1 MAIGEVFAPL
11 YHNPKLISD
20 CAILSAGIYSREE
33 KMSGAKTLPQTH
45 FQWELFEEFEPPKF
59 PRGVFVIGGLGLEVW
74 TTQPSEN
81 GPIAALIFRGTRF
94 TKFADWYSNLRWVT
108 KFIPGVW
115 DQYRETQARVP
126 AIMTALNA
134 KFGNGLKIF
143 AAGHSLGGGL
153 AQHAGYSA
161 YGISDVY
168 AFNPSPVTGFYS
180 IEAHVR
186 EKIVKN
192 LRVLRMY
199 EKTKGSGVFFKAI
212 RGPRVQTLL
221 RQTVMNKIGGGV
233 L

>member
-1 MAIGEVFAPL
+1 
-11 YHNPKLISD
+11 
-20 CAILSAGIYSREE
+20 
-33 KMSGAKTLPQTH
+33 
-45 FQWELFEEFEPPKF
+45 
-59 PRGVFVIGGLGLEVW
+59 
-74 TTQPSEN
+74 
-81 GPIAALIFRGTRF
+81 
-94 TKFADWYSNLRWVT
+94 
-108 KFIPGVW
+108 
-115 DQYRETQARVP
+115 
-126 AIMTALNA
+126 MTALNA

-199 EKTKGSGVFFKAI
+199 EHGEVLAYCRLVLRPFYPLSYRDPSIVEIRFNFGTGDAVSEHSMTMFARGFQASTSSFRNTSHGEERAVRTKNEVGSRSKRFS
-212 RGPRVQTLL
+212 
-221 RQTVMNKIGGGV
+221 
-233 L
+233 